1 MNKKFLLL
9 LSVSVLLFNG
19 RLSAQQA
26 DPCTVVIGAHTA
38 VTPVP
43 RAPTPEW
50 WMPRHQAVLE
60 RVAKGN
66 IDLLMIGDSITHGWE
81 NSGKATWDKYYAPR
95 NAANLG
101 FSGDRTEHVLWRLQ
115 NGEVDN
121 ICPKLVVLMIGTN
134 NSGGD
139 QYTPEQIADGIKAIV
154 CTLRT
159 KLPETKI
166 LILAIFPR
174 GDAAQRADKEGG
186 AVFNAQWAKN
196 NKASELASKL
206 ADGKMIFFKD
216 INEAFLNDQRV
227 LTRDVM
233 PDLLHPKE
241 TGYQLWAEAME
252 PTVAKLMGEK

>member
-1 MNKKFLLL
+1 MNKKFFLL

-186 AVFNAQWAKN
+186 ADFNAQWAKN
-196 NKASELASKL
+196 DKASELASKL
-206 ADGKMIFFKD
+206 ADNKMIFFKD
-216 INEAFLNDQRV
+216 INKAFLNDQRV

-241 TGYQLWAEAME
+241 AGYQLWAEAME